1 MKKIIKLAIAGFIGI
16 ITFTLL
22 LNPIRV
28 SAHEDADIPQ
38 VTEKEYLNNINGVK
52 QIDSDQYLELVNSG
66 DASSLIL
73 SFILVLRSAQY
84 CRAVS
89 RTLKQFISEAKHPIY
104 YMNMD
109 ESSRRRQLMTINK
122 FLESLSPFKFHGTPT
137 FAYFHNNKIR
147 NMLVGYPI
155 TLQQFTQ
162 TEVSVLNKQQ

>member
-1 MKKIIKLAIAGFIGI
+1 MKKIIKLAMAGFIGI

-66 DASSLIL
+66 DASSD
-73 SFILVLRSAQY
+73 FVVYFGFKECPY

-104 YMNMD
+104 YMNMA
-109 ESSRRRQLMTINK
+109 ESFTETTADDYKQI
-122 FLESLSPFKFHGTPT
+122 LESLSPFKFHGTPT